1 MTKPIVEDNPPLIQT
16 EWKPEPKQAL
26 FLSIPTTVKEAF
38 YGGGAGSGKS
48 DVLLLYGIVHRW
60 HEHPKFKQVFMRRT
74 YPELR
79 NEIIPRSRELY
90 RKFGATLNKTEMC
103 WTFPREDQYGT
114 GTSTRTG
121 GSNEGAMIFLGH
133 CENEDDVHQYD
144 TMQICLYTPDELTS
158 ITEWIYTYITFQRNR
173 APKDSGLPSITRAAG
188 MPGGIGHTW
197 TYKRFIKPYP
207 KGGKIIVGKGGN
219 KRIYI
224 HSTLEDNKHID
235 PTYKQSLQGITIEAE
250 RKAKLLGDWDAYQG
264 QVFDEF
270 RDRKFED
277 EPANALHVIDEF
289 EIPQWW
295 PRFIIGDWGF
305 AAMTWIGYA
314 AVSPSKRVF
323 IYREQH
329 WVKTKIAE
337 WAPYVKLYM
346 DKESPRLVRFCKSAS
361 QDRGQEHTIQQQ
373 IEEELGV
380 SIELSNNTPGSRV
393 AGKILIHEYLRWKPK
408 MTNPEEMPVYND
420 EYAMWIHRNRGL
432 SEYKAYMKSFEPPE
446 PELNLPKLQIFR
458 SCETLIEAIKA
469 CSYDKPKNNKAAE
482 DIAEFEGDDPID
494 GLRYLV
500 DVAESFFDDANVE
513 FKRIQ
518 AQEALVNKLNTSNDW
533 TAFYRNMAKVE
544 SDGGEVKPVSRYR
557 H

>member
-1 MTKPIVEDNPPLIQT
+1 MLH
-16 EWKPEPKQAL
+16 EWRPEPKQEL

-60 HEHPKFKQVFMRRT
+60 HENPQFKQVFMRRT
-74 YPELR
+74 FPELR
-79 NEIIPRSRELY
+79 NEIVPRSRELY
-90 RKFGATLNKTEMC
+90 RRFGATLNKTEMC
-103 WTFPREDQYGT
+103 WTFPRPDQYGS
-114 GTSTRTG
+114 GAI
-121 GSNEGAMIFLGH
+121 NAGAMIFLGH

-144 TMQICLYTPDELTS
+144 TMQICLFTPDELTS

-219 KRIYI
+219 KRIYV
-224 HSTLEDNKHID
+224 HATLEDNQHID
-235 PTYKQSLQGITIEAE
+235 PTYKQSLHGITIEAE

-277 EPANALHVIDEF
+277 EPDNALHVIEPF
-289 EIPQWW
+289 EIPSWW
-295 PRFIIGDWGF
+295 PRIVVGDWGF

-314 AVSPSKRVF
+314 AISPNRKVY
-323 IYREQH
+323 IYREQY
-329 WVKTKIAE
+329 WVKTKISE
-337 WAPYVKLYM
+337 WAAYVKVHI
-346 DKESPRLVRFCKSAS
+346 DRENPRLIRFCKSAG

-373 IEEELGV
+373 IEEELGQ

-393 AGKILIHEYLRWKPK
+393 AGKLLIHEYLRWKPK
-408 MTNPEEMPVYND
+408 FVNESEMPVYNE
-420 EYAMWIHRNRGL
+420 EYAMWIHRNRGMA
-432 SEYKAYMKSFEPPE
+432 EYNAYMKSFDPLE
-446 PELNLPKLQIFR
+446 PETNLPKLHIFKDA
-458 SCETLIEAIKA
+458 CPILVEAIKA
-469 CSYDKPKNNKAAE
+469 CSYDKPKGNKPAE
-482 DIAEFEGDDPID
+482 DIAEFDGDDPID

-500 DVAESFFDDANVE
+500 DAAEGFFDESNQE
-513 FKRIQ
+513 FKKVE
-518 AQEALVNKLNTSNDW
+518 AQERLVNQLNTNQDW
-533 TAFYRNMAKVE
+533 TAFYRNMRKVE
-544 SDGGEVKPVSRYR
+544 TNGEETIRPVSRYR

>member
-1 MTKPIVEDNPPLIQT
+1 MPIEEQEKKAVFSRN
-16 EWKPEPKQAL
+16 EWRPEPKQEL
-26 FLSIPTTVKEAF
+26 FLSIPTTIKEAF

-60 HEHPKFKQVFMRRT
+60 HENPLFKQVFMRRT

-103 WTFPREDQYGT
+103 WTFPREDQYGS
-114 GTSTRTG
+114 GKV
-121 GSNEGAMIFLGH
+121 NEGAMIFLGH

-197 TYKRFIKPYP
+197 TFKRFIKPYP
-207 KGGKIIVGKGGN
+207 KGGRIIVGKGGN

-224 HSTLEDNKHID
+224 HSTLEDNSHID

-277 EPANALHVIDEF
+277 EPPNALHVVDEF
-289 EIPQWW
+289 AVPTWW
-295 PRFIIGDWGF
+295 PRIVIGDWGF

-314 AVSPSKRVF
+314 AISPNRRVY

-337 WAPYVKLYM
+337 WAPHVKLYI
-346 DKESPRLVRFCKSAS
+346 DKEAPRLVRFCKSAG
-361 QDRGQEHTIQQQ
+361 QDRGQEHTIQEQ
-373 IEEELGV
+373 IESELGV
-380 SIELSNNTPGSRV
+380 SIELSNNTPGSRI
-393 AGKILIHEYLRWKPK
+393 AGKQLIHEYLRWQPK
-408 MTNPEEMPVYND
+408 VINQSELPEYNED
-420 EYAMWIHRNRGL
+420 YAMWIWRNRGEL
-432 SEYKAYMKSFEPPE
+432 EYRAYMNSFLPQE
-446 PELNLPKLQIFR
+446 PEINIPKLQLFKDKCPI
-458 SCETLIEAIKA
+458 LVEAIKA
-469 CSYDKPKNNKAAE
+469 CSYDKPKGNKPAE

-500 DVAESFFDDANVE
+500 DAAENYFDDANQE
-513 FKRIQ
+513 FKKIEK
-518 AQEALVNKLNTSNDW
+518 QEALVRQLEGNQDW
-533 TAFYRNMAKVE
+533 TAFYRNMAKTE
-544 SDGGEVKPVSRYR
+544 TADEIKPVSRYR

>member
-1 MTKPIVEDNPPLIQT
+1 MSIDESKVNQVFSRN
-16 EWKPEPKQAL
+16 EWRPGKQQEL
-26 FLSIPTTVKEAF
+26 FLSVPTTVKEAML
-38 YGGGAGSGKS
+38 GGGAGSGKS

-60 HEHPKFKQVFMRRT
+60 HEHPQFKQVFMRRT

-103 WTFPREDQYGT
+103 WTFPRTDQYG
-114 GTSTRTG
+114 GTG
-121 GSNEGAMIFLGH
+121 GTNEGAMIFLGH

-197 TYKRFIKPYP
+197 VYKRFIKQYP

-219 KRIYI
+219 KRIYV
-224 HSTLEDNKHID
+224 HATLEDNEHID

-250 RKAKLLGDWDAYQG
+250 RKAKLYGDWDAYQG

-270 RDRKFED
+270 RDRKFDD
-277 EPANALHVIDEF
+277 EPENALHVVEPF

-295 PRFIIGDWGF
+295 PKIVIGDWGF

-314 AVSPSKRVF
+314 AISPSRRVY

-329 WVKTKIAE
+329 WIKTKIAE
-337 WAPYVKLYM
+337 WAPHVKLYI
-346 DKESPRLVRFCKSAS
+346 DKENPRLVRFCKSAG

-373 IEEELGV
+373 IEDELKV
-380 SIELSNNTPGSRV
+380 PVELSNNTPGSRV
-393 AGKILIHEYLRWKPK
+393 AGKQLIHEYLRWTPK
-408 MTNPEEMPVYND
+408 VTNFTEIPPYNE

-432 SEYKAYMKSFEPPE
+432 AEYKAYMNSFLPQE
-446 PELNLPKLQIFR
+446 PETNIPKLQIFKGA
-458 SCETLIEAIKA
+458 CPTLVEAIKA
-469 CSYDKPKNNKAAE
+469 CSYDKPKGNKPAE

-500 DVAESFFDDANVE
+500 DAAESYFDDANAE
-513 FKRIQ
+513 FKKVEK
-518 AQEALVNKLNTSNDW
+518 QEALVKQLEGSGDW
-533 TAFYRNMAKVE
+533 TAFYRNMAKAE
-544 SDGGEVKPVSRYR
+544 SVDEVKPVSRYR

>member
-1 MTKPIVEDNPPLIQT
+1 MADDYVQDKKKPVFSSN
-16 EWKPEPKQAL
+16 EWRPEPKQEL
-26 FLSIPTTVKEAF
+26 FLSIPTTIKEAF

-103 WTFPREDQYGT
+103 WTFPRTDQYG
-114 GTSTRTG
+114 GTG
-121 GSNEGAMIFLGH
+121 GTNEGAMIFLGH

-277 EPANALHVIDEF
+277 EPENAIHVIPEF
-289 EIPQWW
+289 DIPQWW
-295 PRFIIGDWGF
+295 PRIVIGDWGF

-314 AVSPSKRVF
+314 AISPNKKVY
-323 IYREQH
+323 IYREQY

-337 WAPYVKLYM
+337 WAPHVKLYI
-346 DKESPRLVRFCKSAS
+346 DKECPRLIRFCKSAG

-373 IEEELGV
+373 IEAELGT
-380 SIELSNNTPGSRV
+380 SIELSNNTPGSRI
-393 AGKILIHEYLRWKPK
+393 AGKLLIHEYLRWQPK
-408 MTNPEEMPVYND
+408 LMTPQDQLVYNED
-420 EYAMWIHRNRGL
+420 YAMWIHRNRGL
-432 SEYKAYMKSFEPPE
+432 DEYKAYLKSFEPQE
-446 PELNLPKLQIFR
+446 PELNLPKLQIFKGA
-458 SCETLIEAIKA
+458 CPVLVEAIKA
-469 CSYDKPKNNKAAE
+469 CSYDKPKGNKPAE

-500 DVAESFFDDANVE
+500 DAAEGYFDDSNQE
-513 FKRIQ
+513 FKKIQ
-518 AQEALVNKLNTSNDW
+518 AQEALVQKLNSSQDW
-533 TAFYRNMAKVE
+533 TAFYRNMARVE
-544 SDGGEVKPVSRYR
+544 SDETIRPVSRYR